1 MCRYKIVPWILLI
14 LSIINV
20 TLAAPVIL
28 RERRHACVDVMDVR
42 EDAILVSRSEKQNDK
57 LEKLWEKPLPAM
69 HPRASPVPSESNYE
83 TAPDSPNSFQTTSS
97 EIQQASPE
105 SNTLPVE
112 ESESHRI
119 YDGVSSEN
127 YVASNE
133 GGLGSTE
140 FQPSDLPP
148 EPELEPEPVDG
159 SNPSAGGLP
168 TTGSSAA
175 EPESGS
181 QKSFLR
187 KLASKSWSYLSKLA
201 SKSKNFFGKLA
212 AKLKF
217 WRRTSESVSTR
228 PRGAKRQI

>member
-1 MCRYKIVPWILLI
+1 
-14 LSIINV
+14 
-20 TLAAPVIL
+20 
-28 RERRHACVDVMDVR
+28 MDVR

-119 YDGVSSEN
+119 YDGVPNSFQMTSSEIQQALPESNTLPFEESESHRIYDGVSSEN

-133 GGLGSTE
+133 GGSGSTE
-140 FQPSDLPP
+140 FHPSDLPA